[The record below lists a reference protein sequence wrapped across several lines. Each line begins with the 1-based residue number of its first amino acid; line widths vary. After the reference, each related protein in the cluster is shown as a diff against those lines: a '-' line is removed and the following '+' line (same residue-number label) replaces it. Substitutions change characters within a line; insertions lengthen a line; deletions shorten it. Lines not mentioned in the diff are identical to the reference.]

1 MCDCSGTESHDELEV
16 MRMNISPDGSSRS
29 RLVRNQK
36 HRDDQR
42 EEEKCW
48 MTV

>member
-1 MCDCSGTESHDELEV
+1 MCDCSGTEFCGELGV
-16 MRMNISPDGSSRS
+16 MRMNISPDGSTRS
-29 RLVRNQK
+29 RLVRNGR

-42 EEEKCW
+42 EEEKCC